1 MTTEELS
8 IEELRARVK
17 ALDTP
22 LEAATEVPKV
32 RDLPRDLPHDLTH
45 KEDKSPSMWR
55 VLLQLRVLLPYLSRL
70 VPLLDGSSHQSAA
83 QSQELHQ
90 GLADVQSG
98 HRELRAHLQDQTV
111 QMKRVEEQ
119 LERLRETTERNTLE
133 QQELIEDLKSF
144 AGTIKSLAFLGI
156 LLLLTNV
163 GLVIYL
169 VVRLRH

>member
-1 MTTEELS
+1 MTTQELS
-8 IEELRARVK
+8 VEELRARVK

-22 LEAATEVPKV
+22 LEPAEIAPPVG
-32 RDLPRDLPHDLTH
+32 DLPHELTH

-70 VPLLDGSSHQSAA
+70 VPLLDGTAHQSAA
-83 QSQELHQ
+83 QSHELHQ

-98 HRELRAHLQDQTV
+98 HREVRTHLQEQTL

-144 AGTIKSLAFLGI
+144 AGTVKTVAVLGVV
-156 LLLLTNV
+156 LLLANT
-163 GLVIYL
+163 GLMVYL
-169 VVRLRH
+169 AVRLHR